1 MEKHIISTLENLKNK
16 NITDEQNAWE
26 YLKYEIR
33 KFSKTFS
40 KEAVRSKKIE
50 PSALETKL
58 KIF

>member
-33 KFSKTFS
+33 KFS
-40 KEAVRSKKIE
+40 
-50 PSALETKL
+50 
-58 KIF
+58 